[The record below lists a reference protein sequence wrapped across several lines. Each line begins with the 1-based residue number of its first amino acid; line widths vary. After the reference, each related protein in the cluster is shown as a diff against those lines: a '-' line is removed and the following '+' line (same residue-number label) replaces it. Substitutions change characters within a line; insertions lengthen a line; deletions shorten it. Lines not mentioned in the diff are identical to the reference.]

1 MADDSG
7 AAGARA
13 TRKQRSQRR
22 GRTFYCGVPEENGAG
37 RHTLHVRLADRCG
50 NLAAILILTLMAGR
64 EKDGSRIISY
74 ATALRVSDQGKT
86 LVGKSERCDATV
98 RGLWLRTMDE

>member
-13 TRKQRSQRR
+13 ARKQRSQRR

-37 RHTLHVRLADRCG
+37 RHTFHVRLADRCG
-50 NLAAILILTLMAGR
+50 NRAAILILTLMAGR
-64 EKDGSRIISY
+64 EKMEAESSHMRPPCVY
-74 ATALRVSDQGKT
+74 RAREKHL
-86 LVGKSERCDATV
+86 SENRNGVTQQ
-98 RGLWLRTMDE
+98 